1 MYLLSWYQT
10 QEVFLDKMGTGGYI
24 GHSLWI
30 HWVHRF
36 IVIMCSH
43 LTHISCI
50 QLLLTGWH
58 RLWNNFGTP
67 EVEGL
72 FAEVQGFEWTTM
84 ATKRNTKRP
93 SKPGGRFNMVQ
104 CLSFIPP
111 HMAKPMALGLSQNQS
126 FPYSK
131 SRITRMRTWCPLLE
145 TTETWTCKV
154 VPRYELVSNI
164 HCFDIIAFHI
174 LP

>member
-111 HMAKPMALGLSQNQS
+111 HMAKPMALGLSQKPKLS
-126 FPYSK
+126 LLK
-131 SRITRMRTWCPLLE
+131 ITDNSDE
-145 TTETWTCKV
+145 N
-154 VPRYELVSNI
+154 LVSPFRDYGNLNLQGGAQVWVG
-164 HCFDIIAFHI
+164 F
-174 LP
+174 